1 MYEQK
6 KANNSISILSI
17 IKSLLGASAKKGE
30 NIGNS
35 IINPI
40 YLFRNRKFSLIL
52 IVNDIQQTKTSTNI
66 SFVFDYST
74 TNIQGEMKGKLQ
86 YIFHRFSDFL
96 VCIFFWKTN
105 IDNALQYWNMQ
116 FYFHRFHE
124 KQHTNND
131 IK

>member
-1 MYEQK
+1 MQVQ
-6 KANNSISILSI
+6 
-17 IKSLLGASAKKGE
+17 KKGE

-96 VCIFFWKTN
+96 VCFFV
-105 IDNALQYWNMQ
+105 L
-116 FYFHRFHE
+116 FE
-124 KQHTNND
+124 KQISTLHCNIEICNFISTGFTRNNTQTM
-131 IK
+131 I